1 MANRPRPTAEVLKVE
16 VSKID
21 KAVKKR
27 DKTRQAAEEAEMDL
41 RQVICNAFDNGL
53 SASYMAEA
61 TGLTI
66 SRLYQIGRGV
76 RK

>member
-1 MANRPRPTAEVLKVE
+1 MANRPRPTADLLKTE
-16 VSKID
+16 IAKIE

-27 DKTRQAAEEAEMDL
+27 ERTQQAAEEAEMDL
-41 RQVICNAFDNGL
+41 RQAICDSFDNGL
-53 SASYMAEA
+53 SASYLAEA